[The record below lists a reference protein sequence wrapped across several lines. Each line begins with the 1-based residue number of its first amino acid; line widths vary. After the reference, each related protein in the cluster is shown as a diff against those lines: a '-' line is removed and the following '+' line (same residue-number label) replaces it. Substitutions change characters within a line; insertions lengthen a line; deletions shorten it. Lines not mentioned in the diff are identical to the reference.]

1 MDPCWTSRQPNDR
14 DKGFWRS
21 FAPYWAAPFRTATC
35 TARAIRAPHGERGPV
50 KSSGRAPP
58 AAEAPPARALFPVV
72 PAAWGRAVGAATQI
86 ASEAVPVPANPASMT
101 ACDLASVAVITA
113 FT

>member
-1 MDPCWTSRQPNDR
+1 MDPCWTARQANDR
-14 DKGFWRS
+14 DKAFWCS
-21 FAPYWAAPFRTATC
+21 FAQYWAAPLKTAAC

-58 AAEAPPARALFPVV
+58 AAEALAARALFPVV
-72 PAAWGRAVGAATQI
+72 PATRGMAVGAATQI
-86 ASEAVPVPANPASMT
+86 ASEAVPVPAKPASMT